1 MIAKLHEL
9 KKMQTDQKLI
19 EKGQLMAK
27 ISRIEDEIMFTENKI
42 NTTSVQKHGAIS
54 DFAVLAIHKNTM
66 KEYII
71 KLNNEK
77 IVLQKQVESLVIEIV
92 ELQKQTEQYA
102 YILKEQK
109 DEAFRKVLYMEE
121 EAASEYIQS
130 KYISEQENF

>member
-1 MIAKLHEL
+1 MIKKLHEL

-19 EKGQLMAK
+19 EKGQLMAR
-27 ISRIEDEIMFTENKI
+27 ISRIEDEIKFTEKKI

-66 KEYII
+66 KEHIV

-121 EAASEYIQS
+121 EASSEYIQS

>member
-1 MIAKLHEL
+1 MIEKLHEL

-19 EKGQLMAK
+19 EKGQLLAK
-27 ISRIEDEIMFTENKI
+27 ISRIEDEVMFTENKI
-42 NTTSVQKHGAIS
+42 NTTSVQKYGAIS

-66 KEYII
+66 KEHII

-77 IVLQKQVESLVIEIV
+77 TVLQQQVESLVMEIV

-102 YILKEQK
+102 YILKEEK
-109 DEAFRKVLYMEE
+109 DKAIRKLLYMEE
-121 EAASEYIQS
+121 EASSEYIQS

>member
-1 MIAKLHEL
+1 MIKKLHEL

-19 EKGQLMAK
+19 EKGQLMAR

-66 KEYII
+66 KEHIV

>member
-1 MIAKLHEL
+1 MIKKLHEL

-19 EKGQLMAK
+19 EKGQLMAR

-66 KEYII
+66 KEHIV

-121 EAASEYIQS
+121 EASSEYIQS

>member
-77 IVLQKQVESLVIEIV
+77 IILQKKVESLVIEIV

>member
-77 IVLQKQVESLVIEIV
+77 IILQKQVESLVIEIV